1 MNGSQWFIPNQLMS
15 SLTLHSLDNVLA
27 TRLRRYAAKHKRS
40 LNQSAKELL
49 ASALGIGHPTQ
60 KVKND
65 HCAEFEALSGV
76 WTRKNVRDFEKA
88 TAAFSEIEESLW
100 K

>member
-1 MNGSQWFIPNQLMS
+1 MS
-15 SLTLHSLDNVLA
+15 SLTLHSLDNALA

-49 ASALGIGHPTQ
+49 SSALGIDRPTQ
-60 KVKND
+60 KMRDD
-65 HCAEFEALSGV
+65 HRAEFEALSGT
-76 WTRKNVRDFEKA
+76 WTRKDVHDFKKA

>member
-1 MNGSQWFIPNQLMS
+1 M
-15 SLTLHSLDNVLA
+15 DNVLA
-27 TRLRRYAAKHKRS
+27 TRLRRYAAKHNRS

-49 ASALGIGHPTQ
+49 ATALGIGRATH
-60 KVKND
+60 KERND
-65 HCAEFEALSGV
+65 HRAEFEALSGA
-76 WTRKNVRDFEKA
+76 WTRKDVRDFEKA

>member
-1 MNGSQWFIPNQLMS
+1 MS

-27 TRLRRYAAKHKRS
+27 TRLRRYTAKHHRS

-49 ASALGIGHPTQ
+49 ASALGIGRSAH
-60 KVKND
+60 KAKSD
-65 HCAEFEALSGV
+65 HRAEFEALSGS
-76 WTRKNVRDFEKA
+76 WTRKDVRDFQKA
-88 TAAFSEIEESLW
+88 SAAFSEIEESLW